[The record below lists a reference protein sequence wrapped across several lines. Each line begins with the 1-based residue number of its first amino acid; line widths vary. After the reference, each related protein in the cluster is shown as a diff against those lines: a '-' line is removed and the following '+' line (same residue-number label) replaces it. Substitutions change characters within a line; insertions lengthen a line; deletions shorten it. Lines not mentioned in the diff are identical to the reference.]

1 MKANAY
7 GYGVPPYVPPPRKG
21 ILHSEAFQLLISW
34 GAITVAFGA
43 GSILSGD
50 IIGVVLAGV
59 AVGTGFIFHELAHR
73 QVARY
78 YGVYARYRAW
88 YTGLLLAVTIAFL
101 SAKMLGMPFVLA
113 APGAVYIVGAM
124 GFIHPLLELRIA
136 EAGPLANI
144 VVSITF
150 FVGSALTPNPW
161 HYYLGYI
168 SSVNAWLA
176 FFNLLPVPPLDGYK
190 IMRIRTV
197 EWGILLFAAF
207 VLTFIL

>member
-7 GYGVPPYVPPPRKG
+7 GYGVPHYVSPPRKG

-50 IIGVVLAGV
+50 IIGVALAGV

-101 SAKMLGMPFVLA
+101 SAKILGMPFVLA

-124 GFIHPLLELRIA
+124 GFIHPLLELRIVEA
-136 EAGPLANI
+136 EMFFLFLLMGAGGLLIGKYFLENFLPLGEAGEVPSGGFIFFLNI
-144 VVSITF
+144 VIGLK
-150 FVGSALTPNPW
+150 VGAGIILICF
-161 HYYLGYI
+161 YI
-168 SSVNAWLA
+168 LKSK
-176 FFNLLPVPPLDGYK
+176 G
-190 IMRIRTV
+190 
-197 EWGILLFAAF
+197 E
-207 VLTFIL
+207 